1 MLYIFNG
8 LFKSNVFE
16 LFLCILYYILDKTIS
31 IYKINAFKIRVL
43 YKEKI
48 YPTDLSLSFNKEIES
63 WDRLLTTW

>member
-16 LFLCILYYILDKTIS
+16 LILCILHYILDKTIS
-31 IYKINAFKIRVL
+31 IYKINDFKIRVL

-48 YPTDLSLSFNKEIES
+48 YSL
-63 WDRLLTTW
+63 